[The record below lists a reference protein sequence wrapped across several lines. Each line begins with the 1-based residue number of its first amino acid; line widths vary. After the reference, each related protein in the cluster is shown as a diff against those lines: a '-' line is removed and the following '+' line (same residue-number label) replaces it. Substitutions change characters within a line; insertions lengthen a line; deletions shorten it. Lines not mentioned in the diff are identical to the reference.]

1 MNLLR
6 DYLSVQNM
14 IEVLM
19 ISLSVAF
26 FVIENNFKTEIGIY
40 KLGETSQNFESHIL

>member
-1 MNLLR
+1 MG
-6 DYLSVQNM
+6 DYLSLQNM

-26 FVIENNFKTEIGIY
+26 FAIENFVDNDTGILEFRINEHVVY
-40 KLGETSQNFESHIL
+40 

>member
-1 MNLLR
+1 MG
-6 DYLSVQNM
+6 DYLSLQNM

-26 FVIENNFKTEIGIY
+26 FAIENFVDHDTGILEFRINEHVVY
-40 KLGETSQNFESHIL
+40 

>member
-1 MNLLR
+1 MG
-6 DYLSVQNM
+6 DYLSLQNM

-26 FVIENNFKTEIGIY
+26 FAIENIKQLDNDTGILEFRINEHVVY
-40 KLGETSQNFESHIL
+40 

>member
-6 DYLSVQNM
+6 DYLSLQNM

-26 FVIENNFKTEIGIY
+26 FAIENSLENDETGI
-40 KLGETSQNFESHIL
+40 

>member
-1 MNLLR
+1 MG
-6 DYLSVQNM
+6 DYLSLQNM

-26 FVIENNFKTEIGIY
+26 FAIENIEQLDNDIGILEFRIKEHVVY
-40 KLGETSQNFESHIL
+40 